1 MSKSYN
7 PDLTRKLHEVAA
19 VKPAPRLDAERVA
32 ARRNPPPAFAQTAL
46 LFYEDPKEFEILRDA
61 YIAEHNPESPTEHYF
76 VNEMVNAQWRL
87 KRLRLIEADLIRLRL
102 SADPSIDDEAAQA
115 EALRLAADS
124 TKALNFVLRQE
135 AALRRQFERALKMFW
150 ECRARR
156 PETVDSVQK
165 QKVTK
170 QTQSASPLREFERRL
185 REFCAAPPPL
195 PPAEPAP
202 AAQPGPAPLL

>member
-7 PDLTRKLHEVAA
+7 PDLTRKLHEVAKA
-19 VKPAPRLDAERVA
+19 KSEPRLDAERVA
-32 ARRNPPPAFAQTAL
+32 ARANSSAAFAQTAL
-46 LFYEDPKEFEILRDA
+46 LFYEDPKEFETLRDA
-61 YIAEHNPESPTEHYF
+61 FVGEHQPQSPTENYF

-102 SADPSIDDEAAQA
+102 SADPGIDDEAAQA

-124 TKALNFVLRQE
+124 TKALNYLQRQE

-150 ECRARR
+150 ECRSRR
-156 PETVDSVQK
+156 PENADNAQK

-170 QTQSASPLREFERRL
+170 QTQSASPLREFQRRL
-185 REFCAAPPPL
+185 NEFCQAPPPL
-195 PPAEPAP
+195 PPAEHAAGAQPEPAP
-202 AAQPGPAPLL
+202 RL

>member
-7 PDLTRKLHEVAA
+7 PDLTRKLHEVANT
-19 VKPAPRLDAERVA
+19 KPEPRLDAERVA
-32 ARRNPPPAFAQTAL
+32 ARANSSAAFAQTAL

-61 YIAEHNPESPTEHYF
+61 FHAEHQPKSPTEDYF

-87 KRLRLIEADLIRLRL
+87 RRLRLIEADLIRLRL

-124 TKALNFVLRQE
+124 TKALNYLQRQE

-156 PETVDSVQK
+156 PEPAENAPK
-165 QKVTK
+165 QKVAK
-170 QTQSASPLREFERRL
+170 QTQSASPLREFQRRL
-185 REFCAAPPPL
+185 REFCEASPPL
-195 PPAEPAP
+195 PPSQPACEVHPAP
-202 AAQPGPAPLL
+202 NGG